1 MSSLRLASVVFLS
14 ILLCSFAQAAIDST
28 GCSDSDASS
37 ELGDVRSQGNMGWCY
52 ANTAADLISY
62 RFRKDWGYKQASAN
76 FIAFGYN
83 YKQNSSEPG
92 TYIFTEGGDIRA
104 ATSYASEFKYSC
116 RRELDN
122 VFILGGLNLQLK
134 QKLHTAEKLKNL
146 FNRRNQS
153 AAALNEYDDFISEL
167 NEKKSIITFLMPQF
181 AATQEEALAAQ
192 KASLAKSL
200 SLDLNL
206 AVVDIAKNVCQPY
219 QLPMSLPREQIRRVH
234 GDVDQYYDKL
244 QKKIVYE
251 KPNMLNII
259 DRELTDGNVVG
270 IDYSINLI
278 SPNLKDTD
286 SHASVLVGRSMDI
299 VKGQCMYKI
308 RNSWG
313 KGCVDHWNGAD
324 YPRYNATV
332 KCEESGHVWVTKA
345 NLKAALSGFVYIDLA
360 P

>member
-1 MSSLRLASVVFLS
+1 MNIMSALFFS
-14 ILLCSFAQAAIDST
+14 ILLSYFAQADADSS
-28 GCSDSDASS
+28 GCGYADASA

-52 ANTAADLISY
+52 ANTAADLISF
-62 RFRKDWGYKQASAN
+62 RFRKEWNYKQASAN

-104 ATSYASEFKYSC
+104 AASYASEFKYSC
-116 RRELDN
+116 PRELDN
-122 VFILGGLNLQLK
+122 VFIFGGLNLQLK
-134 QKLHTAEKLKNL
+134 QKLHTAEKLKSL
-146 FNRRNQS
+146 FDRRNQS
-153 AAALNEYDDFISEL
+153 AASLKEYEDFISEL

-181 AATQEEALAAQ
+181 AATQEEAVAAQ

-219 QLPMSLPREQIRRVH
+219 QLPMSLPRDQIRRVH
-234 GDVDQYYDKL
+234 GDVNQYYDKL

-251 KPNMLNII
+251 KPNMLDII

-278 SPNLKDTD
+278 SPDLKDTD
-286 SHASVLVGRSMDI
+286 SHASVLVGRSMDK

-313 KGCVDHWNGAD
+313 KGCVDHWSGTD
-324 YPRYNATV
+324 YQRYNANV

-345 NLKAALSGFVYIDLA
+345 NLKAALSGFVYIDL
-360 P
+360 PPKQ